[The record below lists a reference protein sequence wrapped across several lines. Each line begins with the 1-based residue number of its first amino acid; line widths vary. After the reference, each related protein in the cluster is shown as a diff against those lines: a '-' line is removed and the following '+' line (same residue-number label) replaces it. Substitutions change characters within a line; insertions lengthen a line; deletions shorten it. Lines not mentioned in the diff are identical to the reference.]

1 LKIKFKKCYVK
12 KIIFFKEL
20 IHVNKKNDIK
30 NLTKKELMLWLQ
42 DNGIHSYR
50 AGQIFKWIYL
60 RGEDS
65 FEAMTDIGKET
76 RKLLSSHFTIDRLEK
91 VKIEKSVD
99 GSEKILFR
107 LIDGNHIETVLI
119 PEKNHHTLCIS
130 TQVGCAQSC
139 RFCLTARDGFIRNLT
154 SGEII
159 SQIRDVK
166 NSMEHPELLKNV
178 VLMGMGEPLA
188 NYDNV
193 IKALDTI
200 TDGDHGLKLS
210 TRKVTV
216 STAGLIPKFSDLG
229 RDTRVGLAISLNA
242 VDNKTRSMLMPINRK
257 YPLAELMAACRR
269 YLEKSPRDFIT
280 FEYVMLEGVNDSE
293 EHARELIKLVQDV
306 PCKFNLIPFNPFPA
320 SGFRRSPA
328 QRVRR
333 FAEIL
338 MQAHIVTTTRKTRG
352 EDIDA
357 ACGQLAGQ
365 VRDRTQ
371 RREKR
376 TIHIAEAAQ

>member
-1 LKIKFKKCYVK
+1 MSR
-12 KIIFFKEL
+12 KIIFSQEHIKL
-20 IHVNKKNDIK
+20 NKKSDIK
-30 NLTKKELMLWLQ
+30 NLTKNDLILWLR

-50 AGQIFKWIYL
+50 AGQIFKWIYI
-60 RGEDS
+60 RQADS
-65 FEAMTDIGKET
+65 FESMTDLGKKT
-76 RKLLSSHFTIDRLEK
+76 RNLLSSHFTVDRLET

-99 GSEKILFR
+99 GSEKTLFR
-107 LIDGNHIETVLI
+107 LMDGNHIETVLI
-119 PEKNHHTLCIS
+119 PEKKHQTLCIS

-166 NSMEHPELLKNV
+166 NSMEHPEFLKNV

-229 RDTRVGLAISLNA
+229 RDTRVNLAISLNA
-242 VDNKTRSMLMPINRK
+242 TDNKTRSMLMPVNRRYPIEDLIDACK
-257 YPLAELMAACRR
+257 RYPL
-269 YLEKSPRDFIT
+269 SPRQKLT
-280 FEYVMLEGVNDSE
+280 FEYVLIKGINDSPDQ
-293 EHARELIKLVQDV
+293 AKRLVELLRPIRAKI
-306 PCKFNLIPFNPFPA
+306 NLIPFNESAESEFQRPDDETVNQFLKVLHD
-320 SGFRRSPA
+320 SGYTA
-328 QRVRR
+328 IVRHSKGR
-333 FAEIL
+333 
-338 MQAHIVTTTRKTRG
+338 
-352 EDIDA
+352 DISA
-357 ACGQLAGQ
+357 ACGQL
-365 VRDRTQ
+365 RIFKESSET
-371 RREKR
+371 KR
-376 TIHIAEAAQ
+376 VS